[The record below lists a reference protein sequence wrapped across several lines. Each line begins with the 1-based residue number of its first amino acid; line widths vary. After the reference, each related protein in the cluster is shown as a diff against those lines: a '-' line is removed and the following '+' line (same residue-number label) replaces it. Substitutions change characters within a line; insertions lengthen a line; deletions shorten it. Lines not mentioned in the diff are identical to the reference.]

1 MKTASVTKTVT
12 AGWHN
17 VRIEYFRKTPKKGG
31 MIFKYSGPDTNDKL
45 EIVKAVG
52 MKNKAPTPAP
62 TTKAPTPAP
71 TLSWHQRQAT
81 EAARAM
87 REHMQR
93 LREQAQNIWRG
104 WFG

>member
-62 TTKAPTPAP
+62 T
-71 TLSWHQRQAT
+71 LSWHQRQAT